1 MIHYALS
8 AVWGLVA
15 IVIAHKFLGPHIFR
29 VESTLLGFVVG
40 LGGVRTLM
48 YMAAN
53 LFCLNLVGCAY
64 MYFRRWAID
73 ELAMTEC
80 LERLSIQID
89 GLIVDAGM
97 ESHPL
102 DNPFLKMNTQHPTA
116 YYYVIQSRNTNEAL
130 ERLRDAT
137 QATLDAEN
145 IPVSVYIDGGAVCTT
160 GPAGKICAEYCA
172 EISKEAHHAYQ
183 GYRVPVT
190 LTVHPFRTHRGVY
203 SFQQGKG
210 YSPEFAR
217 Q

>member
-8 AVWGLVA
+8 AGCGLGA
-15 IVIAHKFLGPHIFR
+15 LVIAYKYLGTHIFR

-40 LGGVRTLM
+40 LGGVRALM

-53 LFCLNLVGCAY
+53 LFCLNLAGRAY
-64 MYFRRWAID
+64 LYFRRWAID

-89 GLIVDAGM
+89 GLVVDAGM
-97 ESHPL
+97 EKHPKRDSSRKL
-102 DNPFLKMNTQHPTA
+102 NSQHPVA
-116 YYYVIQSRNTNEAL
+116 YYYIIQSRKTNEAL

-137 QATLDAEN
+137 QDTLDAEN
-145 IPVSVYIDGGAVCTT
+145 IPVNVYIDGEAVCTT
-160 GPAGKICAEYCA
+160 GPAGRICEEYCT
-172 EISKEAHHAYQ
+172 EISKEAYSAYQ
-183 GYRVPVT
+183 GYHIPVT
-190 LTVHPFRTHRGVY
+190 LTVYPFRTHSGVY
-203 SFQQGKG
+203 HFQRGKG